1 MRDGMST
8 CGMRKRSERAM
19 LGYLTSDVAVE
30 AGACAVQA
38 EGVGVVLL
46 IAWLLLAEVLASRFG
61 AWAERRCMA
70 RAAHAASDDARS
82 GDGSVENKSGNPGE
96 GSDRSQ
102 AENPAET
109 SVGNQAEAPAG
120 NSARNGLRASAW
132 NSAFDGVGSSEG
144 NSALN
149 GFGDSI
155 VDSIGDSALSRDA
168 YSVEGETA
176 YATESSILRRAEE
189 AAPGSA
195 VGRSGGSVEELV
207 GGMRHRNLTNPWRIA
222 ACAAAGVIGVWM
234 LARGDSL
241 VAVGLALLVV
251 LVMAEA
257 VRCDVAHRLVP
268 RELCALMAVAGG
280 AFQLLAFGWATFAG
294 ALVFA
299 ACAIAL
305 CCALSFLVRR
315 LSDEEATPPLGGGDV
330 RCIGAIAIAT
340 GRGAFLALGAGAIAA
355 ALFCT
360 VRFVVRS
367 PNRRRPIPLA
377 PFLMLGLMVG
387 LVACL

>member
-109 SVGNQAEAPAG
+109 SVGSQADAPA
-120 NSARNGLRASAW
+120 
-132 NSAFDGVGSSEG
+132 G

-168 YSVEGETA
+168 YSVEGENA
-176 YATESSILRRAEE
+176 YAIESSILRRAEE

-222 ACAAAGVIGVWM
+222 ACAAAGVIGVWT
-234 LARGDSL
+234 LAWGDSL
-241 VAVGLALLVV
+241 MAAGLALAVV

-367 PNRRRPIPLA
+367 PNRRKPIPLA